1 MLETLSAEAG
11 FVREAATGSALTR
24 LQVPAAGLTGPDER
38 RASEMDFHVVLNK
51 DGGTLRT
58 LDTGEFAERLRR
70 TLEGAGHKAK
80 IRVVGSRQVLSALED
95 AARDASGDILMAAG
109 GDGTVSA
116 AAACARDSGKA
127 LAVLPAGTMNLF
139 ARSLGIP
146 LSLDEAVAAFASG
159 HIREVDIASANGRP
173 FVHQFSVGMHPRIVE
188 MRSRMAFSSRFG
200 KIGASLRAALDTV
213 RNPVHLKVTLQ
224 MPHTEVVARTA
235 GISIS
240 NNLYGEGHLP
250 YADRPDGGVLG
261 VYITSARRRRHL
273 LLLCLTAALGR
284 WRASEQVEIHETGT
298 VVLKIEGRR
307 RQRCVIDGELQ
318 PLDPETEIRIHPRA
332 LKVLVPARES
342 EPHDA
347 TGS

>member
-1 MLETLSAEAG
+1 
-11 FVREAATGSALTR
+11 
-24 LQVPAAGLTGPDER
+24 
-38 RASEMDFHVVLNK
+38 MDFLIILNK
-51 DGGTLRT
+51 DGGTLRS
-58 LDTGEFAERLRR
+58 LDVGEFIRR
-70 TLEGAGHKAK
+70 TRQTLEHAGHTVK
-80 IRVVGSRQVLSALED
+80 SRIVTGRELALALEEAEQD
-95 AARDASGDILMAAG
+95 DGADVIMAGG

-116 AAACARDSGKA
+116 AAASAMSSGKA

-146 LSLDEAVAAFASG
+146 LSLDEAVVAFASG
-159 HIREVDIASANGRP
+159 HIRKVDIATADGKP

-188 MRSRMAFSSRFG
+188 MRSRMAFSSRLG
-200 KIGASLRAALDTV
+200 KIGASLRAALDTI
-213 RNPVHLKVTLQ
+213 RNPVQLKVTLQ
-224 MPHTEVVARTA
+224 MPHTEIVARTA

-298 VVLKIEGRR
+298 VVLKIESRR
-307 RQRCVIDGELQ
+307 RQSCVIDGELQ
-318 PLDPETEIRIHPRA
+318 PLRPETDIRIHPRA
-332 LKVLVPARES
+332 LKVL
-342 EPHDA
+342 EP
-347 TGS
+347 TGSEKGVTPEAEGTAGVSSG

>member
-1 MLETLSAEAG
+1 MI
-11 FVREAATGSALTR
+11 
-24 LQVPAAGLTGPDER
+24 
-38 RASEMDFHVVLNK
+38 LNR

-58 LDTGEFAERLRR
+58 LDVEAFAERARH
-70 TLEGAGHKAK
+70 TLEDAGHKAK
-80 IRVVGSRQVLSALED
+80 IRIVGGSELVPTLEN
-95 AARDASGDILMAAG
+95 AARDDSADVLMAAG

-116 AAACARDSGKA
+116 AASCVMGSEKA
-127 LAVLPAGTMNLF
+127 LAILPAGTMNLF

-159 HIREVDIASANGRP
+159 HIRAVDMASANGRP
-173 FVHQFSVGMHPRIVE
+173 FVHQFSIGMHPRIVE
-188 MRSRMAFSSRFG
+188 MRSRMAFSSRLG

-213 RNPVHLKVTLQ
+213 RNPVQLKVTLR
-224 MPHTEVVARTA
+224 MPHTEIVARTA

-284 WRASEQVEIHETGT
+284 WRTSEQVEIHETGT
-298 VVLKIEGRR
+298 VVLKIESRR

-318 PLDPETEIRIHPRA
+318 PLDLETEIRIHPRA
-332 LKVLVPARES
+332 LKVLVPAQETQ
-342 EPHDA
+342 A
-347 TGS
+347 

>member
-1 MLETLSAEAG
+1 
-11 FVREAATGSALTR
+11 
-24 LQVPAAGLTGPDER
+24 
-38 RASEMDFHVVLNK
+38 MDFLIVLNR

-58 LDTGEFAERLRR
+58 LDVEAFAERARR
-70 TLEGAGHKAK
+70 LLEDAGHKAK
-80 IRVVGSRQVLSALED
+80 IRIVGGSELVPTLEN
-95 AARDASGDILMAAG
+95 AARDDSADVLMAAG

-116 AAACARDSGKA
+116 AAACVMGSEKA
-127 LAVLPAGTMNLF
+127 LAILPAGTMNLF

-159 HIREVDIASANGRP
+159 HIRAVDMASANGQP

-188 MRSRMAFSSRFG
+188 MRSRMAFSSRLG
-200 KIGASLRAALDTV
+200 KIGASLRAAFDTV
-213 RNPVHLKVTLQ
+213 RNPVRLKVTLQ

-235 GISIS
+235 GVSIS

-284 WRASEQVEIHETGT
+284 WRTSEQVEIHETGT
-298 VVLKIEGRR
+298 VVLKIESRR

-332 LKVLVPARES
+332 LKVLVPAKE
-342 EPHDA
+342 
-347 TGS
+347 TGA